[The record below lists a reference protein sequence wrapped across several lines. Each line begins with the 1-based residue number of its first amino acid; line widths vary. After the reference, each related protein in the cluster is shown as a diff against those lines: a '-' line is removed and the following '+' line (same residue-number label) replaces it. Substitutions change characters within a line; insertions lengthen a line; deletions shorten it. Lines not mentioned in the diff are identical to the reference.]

1 MLITCELDRANP
13 GAYISPALKE
23 EYGVVW
29 TLASN
34 SHRHAI
40 VGPERAN
47 YLEKHPWRAEPES
60 RASNWNPRL
69 LKNIRK
75 MPQAGPGHYA
85 ASQYDSEDRVYGG
98 LGAPMSTAYGEGH
111 EEAVIANLREKEL
124 EARIAAQLEKKYK
137 EMRLQRLLQRPS
149 SATTVR
155 PSNPITHWF
164 SLEM

>member
-1 MLITCELDRANP
+1 
-13 GAYISPALKE
+13 
-23 EYGVVW
+23 
-29 TLASN
+29 
-34 SHRHAI
+34 
-40 VGPERAN
+40 
-47 YLEKHPWRAEPES
+47 
-60 RASNWNPRL
+60 
-69 LKNIRK
+69 
-75 MPQAGPGHYA
+75 
-85 ASQYDSEDRVYGG
+85 
-98 LGAPMSTAYGEGH
+98 MSTAYGEGH